1 MNEEDSSRL
10 GLAASPRRAKLEDAA
25 ALTRLFT
32 AAFLNDPI
40 IDWFARPGPKRSLG
54 LDAFFFRLLHR
65 RAIPAGEV
73 WMSDDGLACALWL
86 PPGLSARAG
95 GVVAQLRLLPL
106 FIQLCGLGRLR
117 RGAALGDALE
127 KAHPREQ
134 HFYLF
139 FMAVDPR
146 FQGKG
151 LGSAILE
158 ATLRHIDRAG
168 TPAYL
173 ENSNPKN
180 TRLYERAGFVAR
192 SSISPNGAPPLIP
205 MWRSDV
211 ASRPAK
217 TAVR

>member
-1 MNEEDSSRL
+1 MNAEDSSRL
-10 GLAASPRRAKLEDAA
+10 GAAASPRRARLEDAV

-40 IDWFARPGPKRSLG
+40 IDWMARLGPKRSVG

-73 WMSDDGLACALWL
+73 WMSDDGLACAIWL
-86 PPGLSARAG
+86 PPGLSAWPV

-106 FIQLCGLGRLR
+106 FVQLCGLGRLG
-117 RGAALGDALE
+117 RGAALSDVME

-151 LGSAILE
+151 LGSAILD
-158 ATLRHIDRAG
+158 ATLRHIDQA
-168 TPAYL
+168 TMPAYL
-173 ENSNPKN
+173 ENSNPRN
-180 TRLYERAGFVAR
+180 ARLYERAGFVAR
-192 SSISPNGAPPLIP
+192 NNISPKGAPPLIP
-205 MWRSDV
+205 MWRTP
-211 ASRPAK
+211 R
-217 TAVR
+217 

>member
-1 MNEEDSSRL
+1 MNEEGSSRL
-10 GLAASPRRAKLEDAA
+10 GAAASPRRARLEDAA

-32 AAFLNDPI
+32 AAFINDPI
-40 IDWFARPGPKRSLG
+40 VDWFARLGPKRSVG

-73 WMSDDGLACALWL
+73 WMSHDGLACAIWL
-86 PPGLSARAG
+86 PPGLSARPA
-95 GVVAQLRLLPL
+95 GVVARLRLLPL
-106 FIQLCGLGRLR
+106 FVQVCGLGRLG

-151 LGSAILE
+151 LGSAIVD
-158 ATLRHIDRAG
+158 ATLRHIDQAG
-168 TPAYL
+168 MPAYL
-173 ENSNPKN
+173 ENSNPRN
-180 TRLYERAGFVAR
+180 ARLYERAGFVAR
-192 SSISPNGAPPLIP
+192 SNISPKGAPPLIP
-205 MWRSDV
+205 MWRTT
-211 ASRPAK
+211 R
-217 TAVR
+217 